1 MRWRTGHNETMIL
14 IVVIVLAA
22 AGVLGGV
29 LLDLS
34 GPMILVLALVGAALG
49 VALYGLSQNLRKRGA

>member
-1 MRWRTGHNETMIL
+1 MIL